1 MSDLN
6 VHSSFYGL
14 NCVPLIFLLN
24 LIKALNPNSSVI
36 KEFAFSAGNPS
47 SIPGLRRVPGEGV
60 GYTLQCSWA
69 SLVAQLVKNPPAVWE
84 T

>member
-14 NCVPLIFLLN
+14 NCAPLIFLLN

-47 SIPGLRRVPGEGV
+47 SVPGLRRFPGEGV